1 MASDVEIERA
11 KDLALFVVRI
21 GVSPSD
27 YWNLTILQREEIVK
41 EYNRSARRRS

>member
-1 MASDVEIERA
+1 MPSRAETERA

-21 GVSPSD
+21 GIQPSE
-27 YWNLTILQREEIVK
+27 YWNLTLLEREEIVK